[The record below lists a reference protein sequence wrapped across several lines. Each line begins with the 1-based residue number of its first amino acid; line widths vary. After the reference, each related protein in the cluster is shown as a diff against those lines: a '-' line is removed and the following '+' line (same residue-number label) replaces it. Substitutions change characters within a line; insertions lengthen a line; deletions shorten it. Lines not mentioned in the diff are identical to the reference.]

1 MKIYGCRV
9 YWQVLTGAVRNLQ
22 VLPLE
27 CLYIPIKEEYSTTG
41 QLTIVTPLKC
51 LILGQF
57 MDLLPT
63 FLFVKYVERHK

>member
-1 MKIYGCRV
+1 VKIYGCM

-27 CLYIPIKEEYSTTG
+27 CLYSPIKEEDSTTG

-51 LILGQF
+51 LILRQF
-57 MDLLPT
+57 MDLLPAS
-63 FLFVKYVERHK
+63 LFVKYVERHK